1 MDYLQLVATQIPM
14 RKVIKGHPTSTHG
27 KIYEIATL
35 PSVARDDGTSPP
47 PILLTKHHPL
57 HNGRGKSSLLEVN
70 SPSLVEG
77 DKGEGEL
84 YLYNLATHAP

>member
-47 PILLTKHHPL
+47 PHFYEVHPL
-57 HNGRGKSSLLEVN
+57 HKGRGNYLTLWRKIPL
-70 SPSLVEG
+70 PWW
-77 DKGEGEL
+77 KGIKGKGSFT
-84 YLYNLATHAP
+84 YTI